1 MKLCLLVV
9 ALLVS
14 CSKHDDSTATKSAGS
29 AVTVPAGSA
38 APATPA
44 DEADHVVVLGHHQ
57 KPKPTDP
64 VRINFEKF
72 RVVKADFDPQHI
84 EGGKATIELD
94 LASFHTPSNQ
104 RDEHLKSPSYM
115 DIGKFATA
123 TIDIANVKQQSG
135 ATYTADAT
143 VTAHGVTKTY
153 PVTFDV
159 VSTTPDSIRI
169 KGQHTFQRLDFGIGT
184 DPAQNPEESVAPDLT
199 IEMLLTLKKT

>member
-1 MKLCLLVV
+1 MKTCLLV
-9 ALLVS
+9 LLVLFG
-14 CSKHDDSTATKSAGS
+14 CKKHDDAPAAKPT
-29 AVTVPAGSA
+29 AGSA
-38 APATPA
+38 AVAAAPA
-44 DEADHVVVLGHHQ
+44 DAADHIVVLGHHQ

-115 DIGKFATA
+115 DVGKFATA
-123 TIDIANVKQQSG
+123 TIDIDHVKQQGSS
-135 ATYTADAT
+135 YSADAT

-159 VSTTPDSIRI
+159 LSTTPDSIRI

-184 DPAQNPEESVAPDLT
+184 DPAQNPDESVAPDLT
-199 IEMLLTLKKT
+199 IEMVLTLKKT